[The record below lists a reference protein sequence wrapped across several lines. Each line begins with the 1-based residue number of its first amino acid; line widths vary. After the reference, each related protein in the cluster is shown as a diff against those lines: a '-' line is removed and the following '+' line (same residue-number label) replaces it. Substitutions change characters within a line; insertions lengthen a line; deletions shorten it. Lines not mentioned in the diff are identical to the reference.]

1 MVLLDIIK
9 DMLEEIAVLGAGE
22 TPSAE
27 DADVC
32 MRAINN
38 ILDSWRLENLTV
50 YDTTMVSAALPAN
63 TVSLAIGPALALN
76 TTRPVRL
83 EEGCYIT
90 VGNLDFPLR
99 IVERAEYN
107 DIVLK
112 TMNGPWP
119 AICCYDANYPTGSVL
134 FWPQGACT
142 VNLNV
147 ATVIPEF
154 TLTSQS
160 FALPPG
166 YRRALALTGAEEVA
180 TKFER
185 QLSPATAVK
194 ARAARRSLKRS
205 NVAVPQLDVAG
216 QSDFGPRQIFFGLP

>member
-32 MRAINN
+32 MRAINSV
-38 ILDSWRLENLTV
+38 LDAWRLENLMV
-50 YDTTMVSAALPAN
+50 YDTTMVSAALPAA
-63 TVSLAIGPALALN
+63 TSSLAIGTGLALN

-90 VGNLDFPLR
+90 VGTLDFPLE
-99 IVERAEYN
+99 IVDRPKYN

-112 TMNGPWP
+112 TLNGPWP
-119 AICCYDANYPTGSVL
+119 TVCCYDADYPSGTVL
-134 FWPQGACT
+134 FWPRGACT

-154 TLTSQS
+154 TLTSAT

-185 QLSPATAVK
+185 QLSPVTVAK
-194 ARAARRSLKRS
+194 AKAARRAIKRS
-205 NVAVPQLDVAG
+205 NVSVPQLDVAG
-216 QSDFGPRQIFFGLP
+216 QPDFGPRQIFFGLP